1 MDDLANLDFGAS
13 AQQRGAQ
20 GAGAAS
26 SYNFDALLRSMPST
40 RSASPHKPAAP
51 APASAPKKGPAA
63 PPAAASTDAFLSL
76 LPTSFASQAQQPM
89 NSRASAQPPTL
100 AAAAQTRTGA
110 QQTSA
115 AGGSASPF
123 DGLDQLGTA
132 RAPPKPPAAASAAP
146 QVPKAAA
153 PTKQADPFDLD
164 AWDTLGA
171 ASPAPAAARPAQTA
185 SAPGLDLLDETPV
198 PTKPHVRVAPKS
210 TGPSEADLLEDFF
223 ASKAPAAQPAPA
235 APAAPSARASDHSAR
250 GASPPPHV
258 VGQLVEMGFAPDAA
272 RRALAQTPS
281 GVDIEA
287 ALTTLTD
294 ERDAAAPAFE
304 EEEAVYTR
312 VEHDDEFTTTRI
324 AAQRTERILQAP
336 AWAQRTATPD
346 WQKQADQL
354 RAQATE
360 LGSTMLKN
368 ANAFWGNAKA
378 QAQRALDEVR
388 QDGDPSAVE
397 VAAGLGRH
405 AWRRWGAAMQP
416 SAKKPV
422 DYSGKPRWMQEAE
435 EHEAR
440 ASRTASPAPENGA
453 REAVAQRP
461 TAAPASSAAPSTSKA
476 PRPTP
481 APAAAR
487 PAAAPAS
494 ARPAAAR
501 AAPAPATPTPA
512 LLRRP
517 LVNDDAASVQRA
529 ADLKAAG
536 NAAFQRGAYGEAE
549 EHYTKALGALDP
561 ASIYRVPLLN
571 NRANVRLKNG
581 DSDGA
586 AADCTASLALIV
598 LPGMHAGDGTPV
610 YRPEREAPL
619 DAKYG
624 INLREAYGKSVSQ
637 RARAYEAREKWAQ
650 AQQDWNALLAYERTE
665 GSGVRTGDAHR
676 RAAADGVARCD
687 KMLRPAPKPA
697 APKAAA
703 PRAAARPAAAAAA
716 GAAAQR
722 ASDAGRDRV
731 RAQLQAQE
739 AEEAERLVHK
749 DAVEAKLDAWM
760 SGKRGNVRA
769 LLCSVDDPQYGLLW
783 PALQW
788 KKVQLHEL
796 VTDAQV
802 KRAFTRAIA
811 KLHPDKLKPSTTS
824 VEQRM
829 IATGVFHAL
838 NEAFHG

>member
-20 GAGAAS
+20 GAAS

-40 RSASPHKPAAP
+40 RSASPHKPAAATP
-51 APASAPKKGPAA
+51 ATAPKKGPAA
-63 PPAAASTDAFLSL
+63 SAGGTSTDAFSSL

-89 NSRASAQPPTL
+89 NARASTQNSTL
-100 AAAAQTRTGA
+100 AAAAQARTGEKKA
-110 QQTSA
+110 GA
-115 AGGSASPF
+115 ASSNASPF

-132 RAPPKPPAAASAAP
+132 RASAKPQAAAGASSKPPAAPA
-146 QVPKAAA
+146 
-153 PTKQADPFDLD
+153 TKADPFDFD
-164 AWDTLGA
+164 TWDSFGA
-171 ASPAPAAARPAQTA
+171 ASQAPTASTAQAA
-185 SAPGLDLLDETPV
+185 SAPGFDLLDETPV
-198 PTKPHVRVAPKS
+198 PFKPHVRVAAKS

-223 ASKAPAAQPAPA
+223 VPKTPA
-235 APAAPSARASDHSAR
+235 APAADVAAPVAPTARTEHGIAR
-250 GASPPPHV
+250 GTSPPPHV

-272 RRALAQTPS
+272 RRALARTPS

-287 ALTTLTD
+287 ALTTLTN
-294 ERDAAAPAFE
+294 ERGTAAPPVE
-304 EEEAVYTR
+304 EEEDVYTR
-312 VEHDDEFTTTRI
+312 VEHDDEFTTTHI
-324 AAQRTERILQAP
+324 AAQRAERTLQVP
-336 AWAQRTATPD
+336 AWAQRAATPD

-360 LGSTMLKN
+360 LGSNMLKN

-388 QDGDPSAVE
+388 QDGEPSAVE
-397 VAAGLGRH
+397 MAAGLGRH
-405 AWRRWGAAMQP
+405 AWRRWGAAMQA
-416 SAKKPV
+416 SAKKPI
-422 DYSGKPRWMQEAE
+422 DYSGKPRWMQDAA

-440 ASRTASPAPENGA
+440 VSRTASPAPGSAEREVAAQTSAA
-453 REAVAQRP
+453 R
-461 TAAPASSAAPSTSKA
+461 ASSAAPDTSKA
-476 PRPTP
+476 PQSAP

-487 PAAAPAS
+487 PAAAPRAAS
-494 ARPAAAR
+494 VRA
-501 AAPAPATPTPA
+501 AAPATNPS

-517 LVNDDAASVQRA
+517 LVHDDAASVQRA

-549 EHYTKALGALDP
+549 EHYTKALSALDQ
-561 ASIYRVPLLN
+561 ASIHRVPLLN

-586 AADCTASLALIV
+586 VADCTANMALIV
-598 LPGMHAGDGTPV
+598 LPGMHMGDGTPV

-650 AQQDWNALLAYERTE
+650 AHQDWNALLVYERTE

-676 RAAADGVARCD
+676 RAATDGLARCD
-687 KMLRPAPKPA
+687 KMLRPAPKA
-697 APKAAA
+697 APQAAV
-703 PRAAARPAAAAAA
+703 PRAANRPAASDAA

-749 DAVEAKLDAWM
+749 DAVEAKLEAWTN
-760 SGKRGNVRA
+760 GKRGNVRA

-811 KLHPDKLKPSTTS
+811 KLHPDKLKPSTTN

>member
-89 NSRASAQPPTL
+89 NSRASAQPPT
-100 AAAAQTRTGA
+100 
-110 QQTSA
+110 
-115 AGGSASPF
+115 
-123 DGLDQLGTA
+123 
-132 RAPPKPPAAASAAP
+132 P

-198 PTKPHVRVAPKS
+198 PTKPHVRVAAKS

-235 APAAPSARASDHSAR
+235 APAAPERARER
-250 GASPPPHV
+250 P
-258 VGQLVEMGFAPDAA
+258 QRTQLLVEMGFAPDAA

-287 ALTTLTD
+287 ALMTLTD
-294 ERDAAAPAFE
+294 ERDAAVPAVE

-312 VEHDDEFTTTRI
+312 VEHDAEFTTTRI
-324 AAQRTERILQAP
+324 AAQRTERTLQAP
-336 AWAQRTATPD
+336 AWAQRAATPD

-378 QAQRALDEVR
+378 QAQRALDEPR
-388 QDGDPSAVE
+388 GSA
-397 VAAGLGRH
+397 ATRGGGG
-405 AWRRWGAAMQP
+405 GAAMQP

-487 PAAAPAS
+487 PLPHPPRS
-494 ARPAAAR
+494 ARCRTRGAR
-501 AAPAPATPTPA
+501 AGDPAPA

-529 ADLKAAG
+529 ANLKAAG

-586 AADCTASLALIV
+586 AADCTASMALIV

-650 AQQDWNALLAYERTE
+650 AQQDWNALLVYERTE

-697 APKAAA
+697 APQPGAGAA
-703 PRAAARPAAAAAA
+703 PRPAAAAAA

-722 ASDAGRDRV
+722 ASDAGRDR
-731 RAQLQAQE
+731 
-739 AEEAERLVHK
+739 
-749 DAVEAKLDAWM
+749 AKLDAWT